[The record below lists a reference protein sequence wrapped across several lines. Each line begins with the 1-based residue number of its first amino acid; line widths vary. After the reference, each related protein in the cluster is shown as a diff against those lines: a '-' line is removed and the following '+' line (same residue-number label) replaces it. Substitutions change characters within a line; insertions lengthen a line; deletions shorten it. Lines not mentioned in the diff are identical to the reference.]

1 MRTVAVIG
9 GGAAGMMAAI
19 EAASCGACVHL
30 FERQARVG
38 KKLSVTGNGR
48 CNLSNTGLSP
58 ERYHGEDRAFVLPAL
73 RFCGTGETL
82 RRFREM
88 GLLTVTEPGGRI
100 YPLSDTAGSVVDVLR
115 FSLDAA
121 GVQLHAGCEVSEVK
135 RTKGGFWIAAGE
147 TGIKAEKLIIAC
159 GGAAGE
165 KVGGTNLGYRLL
177 ECFGHSVTPLR
188 PSLVQLRTGDTLCRS
203 LKGVR
208 ADARV
213 TVLRG
218 GKTVAETAG
227 EVQFVEYGL
236 SGPAIFEVSRAAL
249 EENGT
254 VVELDLLRG
263 YAESELLQL
272 LQERCAARPQLNCDD
287 LFTGTVHNRLGRVL
301 LKVAG
306 VSGTAPIS
314 ELTEKELRRLSHAC
328 KAFRFEVT
336 GDMGLPN
343 AQVTAGGVRTGEF
356 FPETM
361 ESRLCPGLYACGE
374 VLDVDGDCGGFNLQW
389 AWASG
394 ALAGRSAAE
403 A

>member
-19 EAASCGACVHL
+19 EAASCGACVHI

-48 CNLSNTGLSP
+48 CNLSNTDLSP
-58 ERYHGEDRAFVLPAL
+58 DRYHGGDRTFVLPAL
-73 RFCGTGETL
+73 RRFGTAETL
-82 RRFREM
+82 RRFRDM

-115 FSLDAA
+115 FSLEAA
-121 GVQLHAGCEVSEVK
+121 GVTLHAGTEVRTVR
-135 RTKGGFWIAAGE
+135 RTKGGFWISAGE
-147 TGIKAEKLIIAC
+147 TELTAQKLIIAC

-177 ECFGHSVTPLR
+177 ESLGHPITPLK
-188 PSLVQLRTGDTLCRS
+188 PSLVQLRTGDALCRS

-208 ADARV
+208 ADADVR
-213 TVLRG
+213 VLRG
-218 GKTVAETAG
+218 GQTAAETAG

-236 SGPAIFEVSRAAL
+236 SGPAIFEISRAAL
-249 EENGT
+249 EAKDT
-254 VVELDLLRG
+254 MVELDLLRD
-263 YAESELLQL
+263 YDEMEILRL
-272 LQERCAARPQLNCDD
+272 LQERRRTRTQLSCDD
-287 LFTGTVHNRLGRVL
+287 LFTGMVHNRLGRVL
-301 LKVAG
+301 LKYAG
-306 VSGTAPIS
+306 ISGGEPLSA
-314 ELTEKELRRLSHAC
+314 LTEKELRRLSHAA
-328 KAFRFEVT
+328 KAFRFEIT

-343 AQVTAGGVRTGEF
+343 AQVTAGGAKTSEF
-356 FPETM
+356 SPETM